1 MMYIILAGLFVTI
14 GIPLLI
20 LILAIAIA
28 YRTIQYDNDEDD
40 F

>member
-1 MMYIILAGLFVTI
+1 MIYIFLTGLFVTI

-20 LILAIAIA
+20 LIFAIAIA
-28 YRTIQYDNDEDD
+28 YHTIQYDNDEDD

>member
-1 MMYIILAGLFVTI
+1 MMYIILVGLFVTI

-28 YRTIQYDNDEDD
+28 YHIIQYDNDEDD

>member
-20 LILAIAIA
+20 LIFAIVIA